1 MAIAPYVASIRKRVG
16 NLRLLLPSVSG
27 IIYGGNGEI
36 LLVEQRDGG
45 VWSTPGGAVEPDE
58 DPIDA
63 VVRETWEETGLLVKP
78 VALIGVFGG
87 PAFVV
92 RYGNGD
98 ETQYV
103 MTVFE
108 CSVISG
114 QLRESSD
121 EVTSCRFVSQS
132 EFDSLSA
139 PPWTREVLPICYSH
153 PLKPFIRPSAWT
165 PPPTFFT
172 TQET

>member
-1 MAIAPYVASIRKRVG
+1 MAISPYVASIRERVG

-27 IIYGGNGEI
+27 IVYGDNGEI
-36 LLVEQRDGG
+36 LLVKQRDGG
-45 VWSTPGGAVEPDE
+45 LWSTPGGAVEPDE

-78 VALIGVFGG
+78 VSLMGVFGG

-92 RYGNGD
+92 RYNNGD

-108 CSVISG
+108 CSLISG
-114 QLRESSD
+114 QLRESSE
-121 EVTSCRFVSQS
+121 EVTSCRFVSQTD
-132 EFDSLSA
+132 FDSLSA
-139 PPWTREVLPICYSH
+139 APWTREVLPICYRL
-153 PLKPFIRPSAWT
+153 PLTPFIRSPAWT
-165 PPPTFFT
+165 PPPYV
-172 TQET
+172 